1 MKDKTALQ
9 ESSQAL
15 FCSIADQLG
24 TIESNKVLDIKKFNT
39 YEDFKLKYNK
49 IISSAH
55 SRISTPAVSLKEI
68 DDFLSKNKP
77 WYISS
82 VNIAVALVNQISF
95 IDNDFKIKAPGYQN
109 IFYFRGDSEIMGT
122 ISSIFKIANKAPITI
137 KNQLKFGDINKWNP
151 ADIYFASDKAKS
163 ELKKELNKAESNQSS
178 YNFINLNSITN
189 SLIDS
194 GDLLPLSLKLAPG
207 TVKIE
212 RINFDKKKELEAI
225 EDIKIVSVNDW
236 KPYKI
241 VKYPAKGE
249 TRDIT
254 VNLSNGGKIKMRHDP
269 STPSYKI
276 EAVIDK
282 ASRGGSIGSMK
293 MFCELMS
300 FVDKSTSEKL
310 LKAFNIAEQEFKKE
324 IIILK
329 NKKYEYDIFDYK
341 RAQLSAMTITNA
353 VNPILKNWYN
363 QKNEKTTQFC
373 KLVYLYTTARTQL
386 SGKFVLA
393 K

>member
-1 MKDKTALQ
+1 MADKTALQ

-24 TIESNKVLDIKKFNT
+24 ATESNKVLDIKKFNT

-178 YNFINLNSITN
+178 YNFINLNSVTS

-225 EDIKIVSVNDW
+225 KDIKITSVNDW
-236 KPYKI
+236 KPFKI
-241 VKYPAKGE
+241 VKYPARGE

-276 EAVIDK
+276 EAVIDT

-310 LKAFNIAEQEFKKE
+310 LKTFNKAEQEFKKE
-324 IIILK
+324 IVILK